1 MSDPIRRIA
10 TDPAAAAERFA
21 ESPLVPGIAVAGVVD
36 GEVTVAAAGEATVDT
51 RFRPGSIT
59 KLLTATLV
67 AQCAE
72 DGLLGLDDPLSDH
85 VDGFDERITIRHLI
99 THSSGIDAGD
109 VFVDTGD
116 DDGAL
121 GRYIELLHGAGQLFD
136 PGATFSYC
144 NGGFALA
151 GHVVALVR
159 GETWEAVTQHH
170 LFDPLGMADSTFEPT
185 DATFESGQ
193 FLSGGMT
200 RALAPAGGTLV
211 STAADMGRFL
221 ADHLARPERSWM
233 RQLAAPAPGGVALMQ
248 GAGAGWMVWHGSTRV
263 GGANPG
269 HSGYLAVDEEATCA
283 IAALTNGEQGVS
295 AISME
300 LDAAAPTPPDQGP
313 PPTDLHDYEGQYAS
327 HIMRVTLRVAEGTLT
342 AELNGA
348 SAPLTPQDAHT
359 FSSMLGPIALFD
371 GLARW
376 RMRCLRR
383 MT

>member
-1 MSDPIRRIA
+1 MIDAIRRIA

-21 ESPLVPGIAVAGVVD
+21 HSALVPGIAVAGVVD
-36 GEVTVAAAGEATVDT
+36 GEVTVGAGGEATVGT

-72 DGLLGLDDPLSDH
+72 DGLLSLDEPLASY
-85 VDGFDERITIRHLI
+85 VDGFDECIKIRHLV

-121 GRYIELLHGAGQLFD
+121 GRYIELLQGAPQLFD

-159 GETWEAVTQHH
+159 ELPWEEVMRRHM
-170 LFDPLGMADSTFEPT
+170 FEPLGMTDSTFEPT
-185 DATFESGQ
+185 DAPFDSGQ
-193 FLSGGMT
+193 FLSGGTT
-200 RALAPAGGTLV
+200 RALGPAGGTLV

-221 ADHLARPERSWM
+221 ADHLAHPERSWM

-248 GAGAGWMVWHGSTRV
+248 GAGAGWMVWHGSFRV

-269 HSGYLAVDEEATCA
+269 HSGYLAVDDEATCA
-283 IAALTNGEQGVS
+283 IAALTNGEQGVN
-295 AISME
+295 AVSME
-300 LDAAAPTPPDQGP
+300 LDGAAPKPPDQGP
-313 PPTDLHDYEGQYAS
+313 PPTDLWHYEGEYRS
-327 HIMRVTLRVAEGTLT
+327 HLMQVALRVVDGTLT
-342 AELNGA
+342 VEVNGA
-348 SAPLTPQDAHT
+348 SAPLVPQDAHT

-371 GLARW
+371 DLARW
-376 RMRCLRR
+376 RMRCLRKI
-383 MT
+383 T

>member
-1 MSDPIRRIA
+1 MTDPIRGIA
-10 TDPAAAAERFA
+10 VDPAAAADRFA
-21 ESPLVPGIAVAGVVD
+21 QSPLVPGIAVAGVRD
-36 GEVTVAAAGEATVDT
+36 EEITVAAGGQATVDT
-51 RFRPGSIT
+51 AFRPGSIT

-72 DGLLGLDDPLSDH
+72 DGLLDLDDPLAH
-85 VDGFDERITIRHLI
+85 YIDGFDERIRIRHLI
-99 THSSGIDAGD
+99 THSSGLDAGD

-121 GRYIELLHGAGQLFD
+121 GRYIELLHGAAQLFE

-159 GETWEAVTQHH
+159 DMAWEEAMRHY
-170 LFDPLGMADSTFEPT
+170 LFEPLGMTDSRFEST
-185 DATFESGQ
+185 AATFETRQ

-200 RALAPAGGTLV
+200 RALGPAGGTLV
-211 STAADMGRFL
+211 ATATDMGRFL
-221 ADHLARPERSWM
+221 ADHLARPERAWM

-248 GAGAGWMVWHGSTRV
+248 GAGAGWMVWHGSTRI

-269 HSGYLAVDEEATCA
+269 YSGYLAIDDKTSCA
-283 IAALTNGEQGVS
+283 IAVLTNGEQGVNAVS
-295 AISME
+295 TE
-300 LDAAAPTPPDQGP
+300 LDAAAPKPPDQGP
-313 PPTDLHDYEGQYAS
+313 PPTDLHHYEGEYAS
-327 HIMRVTLRVAEGTLT
+327 HIMQVTLRVVDSTLT

-348 SAPLTPQDAHT
+348 SAPLVPQDSHT
-359 FSSMLGPIALFD
+359 FSSTLGPIALFD
-371 GLARW
+371 DLARW

-383 MT
+383 IS